1 MKKPAILILSLLFA
15 LAATAVWTAA
25 DAHGTQEALAGKL
38 IRLHVVAN
46 SDSGADQALKLRVR
60 DAVLK
65 AAETR
70 LEDCAG
76 TKAAETA
83 LRQALP
89 ELEAAA
95 AALVAAE
102 GYAYPVRATLG
113 WEEYPTR
120 TYDGFALPA
129 GRYLSLRVT
138 IGEGAGQNWWCVVFP
153 PLCMAATT
161 EEFALSAQGAGLT
174 REEVSLI
181 TQESEGVVVR
191 FKIIET
197 VERWLAGFSG

>member
-15 LAATAVWTAA
+15 LAATAVWMAA

>member
-1 MKKPAILILSLLFA
+1 MKKRTICLLSILLA
-15 LAATAVWTAA
+15 LAVTAAWTAA
-25 DAHGTQEALAGKL
+25 DAHGTQADLAGKL

-46 SDSGADQALKLRVR
+46 SDSEADQAVKLLVR
-60 DAVLK
+60 DAVLER
-65 AAETR
+65 AEAQ
-70 LEDCAG
+70 LADCA
-76 TKAAETA
+76 AMAEA
-83 LRQALP
+83 EARLAELLP